1 MSILGKYTPEGAEMQ
16 TYKDKPSVPKT
27 VNTVSTASN
36 IFNQKTD
43 DQKPVDDN
51 AKMEVIGGAI
61 KAGGALAGGIMQGV
75 QYKRQREEGELQS
88 MADLAQAR
96 VNRERQ
102 LDVEREQI
110 QLGKERAQFEI
121 LKANTGLRLDEFAR
135 DLQKQQ
141 QKFEGTQKHFNK
153 VKERMGNDE
162 GYRDMMAQLLGGAQ

>member
-1 MSILGKYTPEGAEMQ
+1 MNKYIPDGAEMQ
-16 TYKDKPSVPKT
+16 TYKDKPIAQKPTAT
-27 VNTVSTASN
+27 VNTTAPKTS
-36 IFNQKTD
+36 IFNQQTN
-43 DQKPVDDN
+43 DQKPVVDN
-51 AKMEVIGGAI
+51 AKMGLIGGAVE
-61 KAGGALAGGIMQGV
+61 AGAKLAGGIMQGV

-88 MADLAQAR
+88 MADLAEAR

-102 LDVEREQI
+102 LDADREQI
-110 QLGKERAQFEI
+110 QLGKDRAQFEI
-121 LKANTGLRLDEFAR
+121 LKANTGLRLEEFAR